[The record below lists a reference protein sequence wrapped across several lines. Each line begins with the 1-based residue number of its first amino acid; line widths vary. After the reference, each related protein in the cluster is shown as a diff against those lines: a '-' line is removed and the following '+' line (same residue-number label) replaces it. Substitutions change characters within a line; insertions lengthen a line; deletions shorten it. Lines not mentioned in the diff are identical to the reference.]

1 MRTIVVTE
9 EQGKALKTM
18 KDNSRRFNQ
27 DPHQAREYL
36 VKVAL
41 DGHTTWED
49 TYISLNAIPLSDLL
63 YIVTGGTWEVQKTVK
78 GVLEDL
84 RDKYREDG
92 IQGAVIGIN
101 VALEKLQRE
110 GLIK

>member
-1 MRTIVVTE
+1 MRKIVVTE

-18 KDNSRRFNQ
+18 LDNSRRFNQ

-36 VKVAL
+36 VKVIL

-49 TYISLNAIPLSDLL
+49 TYISLNAVPLSDLL

-84 RDKYREDG
+84 KKTYSENG
-92 IQGAVIGIN
+92 IAN
-101 VALEKLQRE
+101 ATTALTVAIEKLQEE